1 MAIKII
7 DKTQLT
13 EDNLTKIFREIRI
26 MKLLRHPHIIRLYQV
41 METERM
47 LYLVT
52 EYASGGEIFG
62 EYSLQKLRFD
72 FLSGFVLGI
81 LACSTNPVLT
91 PLLPPF
97 SEIKVG

>member
-1 MAIKII
+1 MFPHQVAIKII

-62 EYSLQKLRFD
+62 EYAYSCCTGRF
-72 FLSGFVLGI
+72 LAI
-81 LACSTNPVLT
+81 LISYWMKN
-91 PLLPPF
+91 
-97 SEIKVG
+97 